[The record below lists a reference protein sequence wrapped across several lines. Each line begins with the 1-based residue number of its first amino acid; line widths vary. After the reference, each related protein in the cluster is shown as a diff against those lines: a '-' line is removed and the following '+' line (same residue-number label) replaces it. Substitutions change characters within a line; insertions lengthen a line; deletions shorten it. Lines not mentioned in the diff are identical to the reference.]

1 MRDIGG
7 FVALLLIVFVVLYLA
22 VRYVVPFVLLYSA
35 GIVLFFIA
43 AGLIMRK
50 GLRHPVHLDCYLKP
64 GYAPVLV
71 LLAVVLPLLH
81 ATLVYSRLDRG
92 VWLVAATVNLLV
104 PVIWVVR
111 VGLLHMKQAGLF
123 LSQGHDVEETLEL
136 ARSRADLLA
145 LKVELLSSAGESH
158 GAPEQWE
165 IDAGIVR
172 PDEPGANDR
181 ISGLILEMNQL
192 RDAYLS
198 PCDDLQAAL
207 DSIRGGSP
215 RDDGAI
221 TAATSGIRML
231 DGTWISVSAEA
242 TNLLNERT
250 GYAPPGWD

>member
-7 FVALLLIVFVVLYLA
+7 FVTLLLIVFVVLYLTI
-22 VRYVVPFVLLYSA
+22 RYVVPFVLLYAA

-43 AGLIMRK
+43 AGLVMRK
-50 GLRHPVHLDCYLKP
+50 GLRHPVHLDCYLRP

-71 LLAVVLPLLH
+71 LLSILFPLLH
-81 ATLVYSRLDRG
+81 ATVVYGRLDRG
-92 VWLVAATVNLLV
+92 VWLVVATVNLLV

-123 LSQGHDVEETLEL
+123 LSEGHDVEETLEL

-145 LKVELLSSAGESH
+145 LKVELLSSASESH

-172 PDEPGANDR
+172 PDEPGSSDR
-181 ISGLILEMNQL
+181 ISALILEMNQL
-192 RDAYLS
+192 RDAYLHF
-198 PCDDLQAAL
+198 CDALQTAL

-221 TAATSGIRML
+221 MAAKSGITLL

-242 TNLLNERT
+242 TILLNERT